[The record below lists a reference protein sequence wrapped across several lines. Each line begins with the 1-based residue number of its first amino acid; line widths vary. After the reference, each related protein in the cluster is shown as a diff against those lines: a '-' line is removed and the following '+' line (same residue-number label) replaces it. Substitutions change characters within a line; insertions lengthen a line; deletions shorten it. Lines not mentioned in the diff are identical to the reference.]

1 MNQVA
6 ILMTTY
12 NGEKF
17 LREQLLSIEKQ
28 TYSHWHLFVFDDGS
42 SDNTL
47 SILKDFQE
55 RIGLSKVTIQQKNHL
70 GCAKNFLSL
79 VCETTGDYDFYS
91 YADQDDIWDTDKLER
106 AIIALKTL
114 DLTLPALYCSSSR
127 LINAEGNL
135 IGKSPI
141 CKRPPSFQ
149 NALVQN
155 IAAGNTMVFNK
166 PARSLLMK
174 IGVIDISI
182 HDWWTYIVV
191 TACGGSVYYDE
202 LPSLSYR
209 QHANNLIGLD
219 TSIKAFLKS
228 MLRTWEGKFRT
239 WNEAHIR
246 YLEDFS
252 DFTSSQSKMT
262 LAYFKK
268 SRHSGLY
275 QRIRLLQKAGVFRQ
289 HPLETAKLYLACV
302 FNKV

>member
-1 MNQVA
+1 MNQAA

-17 LREQLLSIEKQ
+17 LKEQLLSIEKQ
-28 TYSHWHLFVFDDGS
+28 TYLNWHLFIFDDGS

-47 SILKDFQE
+47 IILKDFQE
-55 RIGLSKVTIQQKNHL
+55 RVGLSKVTIQQKNHL

-79 VCETTGDYDFYS
+79 VCETPRDYDFYS
-91 YADQDDIWDTDKLER
+91 YADQDDVWDADKLER
-106 AIIALKTL
+106 AIIALQIL
-114 DLTLPALYCSSSR
+114 DPNLPALYCSSSR

-135 IGKSPI
+135 IGNSPI

-166 PARSLLMK
+166 LARNLLMK
-174 IGVIDISI
+174 LGIIDIPI
-182 HDWWTYIVV
+182 HDWWTYIIV

-219 TSIKAFLKS
+219 TSFRAFLKS
-228 MLRTWEGKFRT
+228 MLRTWHGKFRT
-239 WNEAHIR
+239 WNETHIKF
-246 YLEDFS
+246 LEDLKGYTNS
-252 DFTSSQSKMT
+252 ESAII
-262 LAYFKK
+262 LAHFKK
-268 SRHSGLY
+268 SRQSSLL
-275 QRIRLLQKAGVFRQ
+275 QRIRHLQKAGVFRQ
-289 HPLETAKLYLACV
+289 RPAETAKLYLACL